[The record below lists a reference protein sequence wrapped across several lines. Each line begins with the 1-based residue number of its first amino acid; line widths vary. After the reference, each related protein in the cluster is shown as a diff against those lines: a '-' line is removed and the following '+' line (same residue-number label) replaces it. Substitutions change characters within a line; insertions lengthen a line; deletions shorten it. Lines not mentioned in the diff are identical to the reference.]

1 MMTRS
6 GRSQEKRKKHATTNG
21 ESMESFA
28 TIFPHH
34 HGRLTNDS
42 PQRVQTNGRDTK
54 VPTHTTNPSI
64 YNPSF
69 RMSPSAETKNLQE
82 SPSSTSLANDDAD
95 VVVDND
101 DDNDDDEVRR
111 LQRECSAM
119 VKLLK
124 NLEQEEHD
132 LQCQLEVIVREA
144 LLCGFDP
151 TVLEPASYKRRPR
164 APATPGAAPGGG
176 KRRRVTSETKE
187 S

>member
-1 MMTRS
+1 MRGMYLSKSEYEVMRHDPKTCYHQRRVDGVLCNDFS
-6 GRSQEKRKKHATTNG
+6 TSSRTTDKRLASTSAEKRERHKRT
-21 ESMESFA
+21 
-28 TIFPHH
+28 P
-34 HGRLTNDS
+34 
-42 PQRVQTNGRDTK
+42 
-54 VPTHTTNPSI
+54 HTTNPSI

-82 SPSSTSLANDDAD
+82 SPSSTSLANDAAD
-95 VVVDND
+95 VND
-101 DDNDDDEVRR
+101 DNDEVRR

-164 APATPGAAPGGG
+164 APATPGAAAGGG